1 MSKPGPFLKKA
12 TGPAKGPVS
21 ADAKKKRHGLGRGLD
36 AILTD
41 NSDEQKE
48 NGVTVVRLTEVEPN
62 PAQPRKVFENEP
74 LEALAESIAQH
85 GIIQPIV
92 VRPKDGM
99 YMIVTGERRWRA
111 ARMAGLSEVP
121 VIIIEA
127 DDRKAAELALV
138 ENLQRKDLNP
148 VEEARAYADLIEE
161 YSYTQEEI
169 AKKVGRSRSSIA
181 NSLRLLDLPGAALEK
196 LALGE
201 ISEGH
206 AKVLLGLKDEAKI
219 EKAMEIVIEK
229 QLSVRDTEKLVK
241 AMNEEPKAE
250 IKVVYDVDHTKI
262 LEQRVQSIIG
272 HTVKIV
278 QNGKK
283 SSINIGFSDNDDLER
298 ILELLC
304 GDKYKEEL

>member
-1 MSKPGPFLKKA
+1 MATKTKKPA
-12 TGPAKGPVS
+12 
-21 ADAKKKRHGLGRGLD
+21 LGRGLD
-36 AILTD
+36 AILID
-41 NSDEQKE
+41 NEEQKE
-48 NGVTVVRLTEVEPN
+48 QNGVSVVRLSEVEPN
-62 PAQPRKVFENEP
+62 PAQPRKSFENEP
-74 LEALAESIAQH
+74 LEALAESISQH

-111 ARMAGLSEVP
+111 ARMAGLSEIP

-138 ENLQRKDLNP
+138 ENIQRKDLNP

-169 AKKVGRSRSSIA
+169 AKKVGRSRSSIT
-181 NSLRLLDLPGAALEK
+181 NSLRLLDLPDTVLDK
-196 LALGE
+196 LAAGE
-201 ISEGH
+201 LSEGH
-206 AKVLLGLKDEAKI
+206 AKVLLGIKDAEKL
-219 EKAMEIVIEK
+219 EKAAEAVISRE
-229 QLSVRDTEKLVK
+229 LSVRETEKLVK
-241 AMNEEPKAE
+241 ALNAEKEQEEVR
-250 IKVVYDVDHTKI
+250 VVYDVDHTKA
-262 LEQRVQSIIG
+262 LEQKVQSIIG

-298 ILELLC
+298 ILALLC
-304 GDKYKEEL
+304 GEQFTNEL

>member
-1 MSKPGPFLKKA
+1 MAKSKK
-12 TGPAKGPVS
+12 TG
-21 ADAKKKRHGLGRGLD
+21 GLGRGLD

-41 NSDEQKE
+41 TNEEQKE
-48 NGVTVVRLTEVEPN
+48 SGVTVVRLTEVEPN
-62 PAQPRKVFENEP
+62 PTQPRKVFENEP

-169 AKKVGRSRSSIA
+169 AKKVGRSRSSVT
-181 NSLRLLDLPGAALEK
+181 NSLRLLDLPDAVLER
-196 LALGE
+196 LAYGE
-201 ISEGH
+201 ILEGH
-206 AKVLLGLKDEAKI
+206 AKVLLSLKDAEKI
-219 EKAMEIVIEK
+219 EKAAEIVVAKE
-229 QLSVRDTEKLVK
+229 LSVRDTEKLVK
-241 AMNEEPKAE
+241 AMNEEPKE
-250 IKVVYDVDHTKI
+250 SVKIVYDVDHKKI

-298 ILELLC
+298 ILFMLC
-304 GDKYKEEL
+304 GDKYKDEL

>member
-1 MSKPGPFLKKA
+1 VPIFG
-12 TGPAKGPVS
+12 
-21 ADAKKKRHGLGRGLD
+21 AKKGDKMAKSKKTGGLGRGLD

-41 NSDEQKE
+41 NSEDSKD
-48 NGVTVVRLTEVEPN
+48 NGGVTVVRLTEVEPN
-62 PAQPRKVFENEP
+62 PTQPRKVFENEP

-169 AKKVGRSRSSIA
+169 AKKVGRSRSSIT
-181 NSLRLLDLPGAALEK
+181 NSLRLLDLPDAVLEK
-196 LALGE
+196 LAYGE
-201 ISEGH
+201 ILEGH
-206 AKVLLGLKDEAKI
+206 AKVLLSLKDAEKI
-219 EKAMEIVIEK
+219 EKAAEIVIAKE
-229 QLSVRDTEKLVK
+229 LSVRDTEKLVK
-241 AMNEEPKAE
+241 VMSEEPKE
-250 IKVVYDVDHTKI
+250 TVKIVYDVDHTKV

-298 ILELLC
+298 ILCMLC

>member
-1 MSKPGPFLKKA
+1 MARSKK
-12 TGPAKGPVS
+12 TG
-21 ADAKKKRHGLGRGLD
+21 GLGRGLD

-41 NSDEQKE
+41 NSEEQKE
-48 NGVTVVRLTEVEPN
+48 SGVTVVRLTEVEPN
-62 PAQPRKVFENEP
+62 PTQPRKVFENEP

-169 AKKVGRSRSSIA
+169 AKKVGRSRSSVT
-181 NSLRLLDLPGAALEK
+181 NSLRLLDLPDAVLEK
-196 LALGE
+196 LAYGE
-201 ISEGH
+201 ILEGH
-206 AKVLLGLKDEAKI
+206 AKVILSLKDAEKM
-219 EKAMEIVIEK
+219 EKAAEIVVAKE
-229 QLSVRDTEKLVK
+229 LSVRDTEKLVK
-241 AMNEEPKAE
+241 VMSEEPKTE
-250 IKVVYDVDHTKI
+250 PKIVYDVDHTKI

-298 ILELLC
+298 ILCLLC

>member
-1 MSKPGPFLKKA
+1 MAKSKKMG
-12 TGPAKGPVS
+12 
-21 ADAKKKRHGLGRGLD
+21 GLGRGLD

-41 NSDEQKE
+41 NMEETKE
-48 NGVTVVRLTEVEPN
+48 SGGVTVVRLTEVEPN
-62 PAQPRKVFENEP
+62 PEQPRKNFDTEP
-74 LEALAESIAQH
+74 LEALAESISQH

-121 VIIIEA
+121 VIVIEA

-138 ENLQRKDLNP
+138 ENIQRKDLNP
-148 VEEARAYADLIEE
+148 VEEARAYADLIDE

-181 NSLRLLDLPGAALEK
+181 NSLRLLDLPEAVLEK
-196 LALGE
+196 LAEGAL
-201 ISEGH
+201 SEGH
-206 AKVLLGLKDEAKI
+206 AKVLLSIKDKDTL
-219 EKAMEIVIEK
+219 EKAAETVIAKE
-229 QLSVRDTEKLVK
+229 LSVRETEKLVK
-241 AMNEEPKAE
+241 ALLEAPKPE
-250 IKVVYDVDHTKI
+250 VRVVYDVDHTKI
-262 LEQRVQSIIG
+262 LEQKVQSIIG

-283 SSINIGFSDNDDLER
+283 SSINIGFSDNDDLEK
-298 ILELLC
+298 ILILLC
-304 GDKYKEEL
+304 GDKFNDEL

>member
-1 MSKPGPFLKKA
+1 MAKSKKMG
-12 TGPAKGPVS
+12 
-21 ADAKKKRHGLGRGLD
+21 GLGRGLD

-41 NSDEQKE
+41 NMEETKE
-48 NGVTVVRLTEVEPN
+48 SGGVTVVRLTEVEPN
-62 PAQPRKVFENEP
+62 PEQPRKNFDTEP
-74 LEALAESIAQH
+74 LEALAESISQH

-121 VIIIEA
+121 VIVIEA

-138 ENLQRKDLNP
+138 ENIQRKDLNP
-148 VEEARAYADLIEE
+148 VEEARAYADLIDE

-181 NSLRLLDLPGAALEK
+181 NSLRLLDLPEAVLEK
-196 LALGE
+196 LAEGVL
-201 ISEGH
+201 SEGH
-206 AKVLLGLKDEAKI
+206 AKVLLSIKDKDTL
-219 EKAMEIVIEK
+219 EKAAETVIAKE
-229 QLSVRDTEKLVK
+229 LSVRETEKLVK
-241 AMNEEPKAE
+241 ALLEAPKPE
-250 IKVVYDVDHTKI
+250 VRVVYDVDHTKI
-262 LEQRVQSIIG
+262 LEQKVQSIIG

-283 SSINIGFSDNDDLER
+283 SSINIGFSDNDDLEK
-298 ILELLC
+298 ILILLC
-304 GDKYKEEL
+304 GDKFNDEL

>member
-1 MSKPGPFLKKA
+1 MAKSKKMG
-12 TGPAKGPVS
+12 
-21 ADAKKKRHGLGRGLD
+21 GLGRGLD

-41 NSDEQKE
+41 NSEEKE
-48 NGVTVVRLTEVEPN
+48 NSGVTVVRLTEVEPN
-62 PAQPRKVFENEP
+62 PLQPRKSFETEP

-181 NSLRLLDLPGAALEK
+181 NSLRLLDLPEAVLEK
-196 LALGE
+196 LAEGAL
-201 ISEGH
+201 SEGH
-206 AKVLLGLKDEAKI
+206 AKVLLSIKDKDTL
-219 EKAMEIVIEK
+219 EKAAETVIAKE
-229 QLSVRDTEKLVK
+229 LSVRETEKLVK
-241 AMNEEPKAE
+241 ALLEAPKPE
-250 IKVVYDVDHTKI
+250 FRVVYDVDHTKI
-262 LEQRVQSIIG
+262 LEQKVQSIIG

-283 SSINIGFSDNDDLER
+283 SSINIGFSDNDDLEK
-298 ILELLC
+298 ILILLC
-304 GDKYKEEL
+304 GDKFNNEL

>member
-1 MSKPGPFLKKA
+1 MAKSKK
-12 TGPAKGPVS
+12 TG
-21 ADAKKKRHGLGRGLD
+21 GLGRGLD

-41 NSDEQKE
+41 NSEEQKE
-48 NGVTVVRLTEVEPN
+48 GGVTVVRLSEVEPN

-169 AKKVGRSRSSIA
+169 AKKVGRSRSSVA
-181 NSLRLLDLPGAALEK
+181 NSLRLLDLPDAALEK
-196 LALGE
+196 LSLGE
-201 ISEGH
+201 ITEGH

-219 EKAMEIVIEK
+219 EKATAIVIEK

-241 AMNEEPKAE
+241 AMNEEPKTE
-250 IKVVYDVDHTKI
+250 VKIVYDVDHTKI

>member
-1 MSKPGPFLKKA
+1 MAKSKK
-12 TGPAKGPVS
+12 TG
-21 ADAKKKRHGLGRGLD
+21 GLGRGLD

-41 NSDEQKE
+41 NNEDQKE
-48 NGVTVVRLTEVEPN
+48 GNGVTVVRLTEVEPN

-148 VEEARAYADLIEE
+148 VEEARAYADLIDE

-181 NSLRLLDLPGAALEK
+181 NSLRLLDLPDTVLEK

-201 ISEGH
+201 IAEGH
-206 AKVLLGLKDEAKI
+206 AKVMLGLKDADKI
-219 EKAMEIVIEK
+219 EKAAEIVIAKE
-229 QLSVRDTEKLVK
+229 LSVRDTEKLVK
-241 AMNEEPKAE
+241 AMNEEPQE
-250 IKVVYDVDHTKI
+250 QVKVVYDVDHTKI
-262 LEQRVQSIIG
+262 LEQKVQSIIG

-278 QNGKK
+278 QKGKK
-283 SSINIGFSDNDDLER
+283 STINIGFSDNDDLER
-298 ILELLC
+298 ILRLLC
-304 GDKYKEEL
+304 GDKYNDEL

>member
-1 MSKPGPFLKKA
+1 MAKSKK
-12 TGPAKGPVS
+12 TG
-21 ADAKKKRHGLGRGLD
+21 GLGRGLD

-41 NSDEQKE
+41 NNEEQKE
-48 NGVTVVRLTEVEPN
+48 GGVTIVRLTEVEPN
-62 PAQPRKVFENEP
+62 PAQPRKRFETEP
-74 LEALAESIAQH
+74 LEALAESISQH

-169 AKKVGRSRSSIA
+169 AKKVGRSRSSVT
-181 NSLRLLDLPGAALEK
+181 NSLRLLDLPDAVLEK

-201 ISEGH
+201 ITEGH
-206 AKVLLGLKDEAKI
+206 AKVLLGIKDAEKLTKAAETVIAK
-219 EKAMEIVIEK
+219 E
-229 QLSVRDTEKLVK
+229 LSVRETEKLVK
-241 AMNEEPKAE
+241 ALNEEPKE
-250 IKVVYDVDHTKI
+250 TVRIINDVDHTKI
-262 LEQRVQSIIG
+262 LEQKVQSIIG

-298 ILELLC
+298 ILRLLC
-304 GDKYKEEL
+304 GDKYNDEL